1 MTTDEE
7 QRRESVDSLTREWR
21 RPSGVAADAVRI
33 LVLVSAVVTIPFQP
47 TEVPLRFAL
56 MFLALLVTHWMGV
69 PRPFDAAFG
78 ALMLASGW
86 ASAAG
91 WYFEHRWIDVP
102 IHFALTGTA
111 ATVVYVALVRV
122 GQLPAPR
129 GPGAGSRGTVVLLV
143 ALIGGTI
150 SALWEMYEWLAE
162 TFLQSRILV
171 GYDDSIAD
179 MANGV
184 AGSVVAGLLMAAWLH
199 TGHDLHA
206 RERAD

>member
-1 MTTDEE
+1 M
-7 QRRESVDSLTREWR
+7 SALTHEWT
-21 RPSGVAADAVRI
+21 RPSGVLADVVRG
-33 LVLVSAVVTIPFQP
+33 LVLLSALATIPFQP
-47 TEVPLRFAL
+47 TEVPVRFAL
-56 MFLALLVTHWMGV
+56 MLLALLATRAMGV

-91 WYFEHRWIDVP
+91 WYFTHRWIDIP

-129 GPGAGSRGTVVLLV
+129 RPDVAGGPGIVVLLV
-143 ALIGGTI
+143 VLIGGTI
-150 SALWEMYEWLAE
+150 SALWEMYEWVVENVLA
-162 TFLQSRILV
+162 SRILV
-171 GYDDSIAD
+171 GYQDSIGD

-184 AGSVVAGLLMAAWLH
+184 AGSLVAGLLMGAWLR
-199 TGHDLHA
+199 TGHDLDA
-206 RERAD
+206 RE

>member
-1 MTTDEE
+1 MYA
-7 QRRESVDSLTREWR
+7 LTREWT
-21 RPSGVAADAVRI
+21 RPSGVLADAVR
-33 LVLVSAVVTIPFQP
+33 VLLLASALATLPFQP
-47 TEVPLRFAL
+47 AEVPLRFGL
-56 MFLALLVTHWMGV
+56 MLAVLLGSRWLDV

-78 ALMLASGW
+78 LLMLTSGW

-91 WYFEHRWIDVP
+91 WYFEHRWIDIP

-111 ATVVYVALVRV
+111 ATVAYVALVRA

-129 GPGAGSRGTVVLLV
+129 RHDGAGSTGTVALLVVLL
-143 ALIGGTI
+143 GGTM

-162 TFLQSRILV
+162 AYLPSRILV
-171 GYDDSIAD
+171 GYDDSIGD

-199 TGHDLHA
+199 TGHDLRG
-206 RERAD
+206 RE